1 MKDRGEIMKPSL
13 SVKLWSALPTP
24 LDDKLRV
31 DGSAVDRMIK
41 DAVEEGMTGVFLAG
55 TCGEG
60 PWLQDEE
67 RIRLI
72 EQAVASAAGRLEIAA
87 QVTDNSAPRILDN
100 ITRAHQA
107 GATLAIMAA
116 PSICINPTGDRV
128 VALFSAVARK
138 SSLPLGIYDLGD
150 NRPVAIPEDRLQDVY
165 QLPNVVMVKDS
176 SSCPKRRAMAL
187 AARKSRPELQL
198 FNGNEFKFIEYLEA
212 GYDGCVF
219 GGAVAVPAEMR
230 QIAICFQA
238 GEIEEAQRLQ
248 DEMVRVLYG
257 IYGGEKIECW
267 LTGLK
272 YYLVRRGLFTSTA
285 SFLRYPL
292 TDSCRAF
299 IDTDIAL
306 RHRKKRTTDEVKEEK

>member
-72 EQAVASAAGRLEIAA
+72 EHAVVAAAGKLEIAA
-87 QVTDNSAPRILDN
+87 QVTDNSVPRVLDN
-100 ITRAHQA
+100 IARASEA
-107 GATLAIMAA
+107 GATLAIMAT
-116 PSICINPTGDRV
+116 PSNYMNPTGDRM
-128 VALFSAVARK
+128 VALFSDVARN
-138 SSLPLGIYDLGD
+138 SPLPLGIYDLGKH
-150 NRPVAIPEDRLQDVY
+150 RPVAIPQDRLQEIY
-165 QLPNVVMVKDS
+165 HLPNVQMVKDS
-176 SSCPKRRAMAL
+176 SSCPERRAMAL
-187 AARKSRPELQL
+187 AARELRPELQL

-219 GGAVAVPAEMR
+219 GGAIAVPAEMR
-230 QIAICFQA
+230 RIVACFQA
-238 GEIEEAQRLQ
+238 GEIEEAQGLQ

-272 YYLVRRGLFTSTA
+272 YHLVRRGLFTSTT
-285 SFLRYPL
+285 SFLGYPL

-299 IDTDIAL
+299 IDADVAL
-306 RHRKKRTTDEVKEEK
+306 RHRNIEQQTG